1 MKIAIIGAG
10 AAGMSTAYLLNKHHD
25 ITIFERQSIIG
36 GNIRTLNKNVQG
48 TQLDTN
54 LILDCGVLE
63 FQSGHFPNFH
73 KLMNR
78 LNITMAQ
85 GETSSEL
92 FLANGHC
99 YKSGAGLM
107 HHSKNFNEFLNE
119 AQKLSPVVKGYMQFL
134 LAEYRV
140 TSEDLYDKTVSTYL
154 DNDIHAVWLKMLL
167 MYAYSMPYQKIA
179 DFPAEIAIPLLRH
192 STMFTKW
199 DRMVGGVYTYIE
211 KILDQFDG
219 TIHCSAKI
227 DAVYRTDTGI
237 IISTASRERLFFDK
251 VIFAV
256 TPEQVLNLL
265 GDANADE
272 IRRFAAWQE
281 NKIETLIHTDIS
293 FYEHFGVSYYSEFD
307 VFQTDAH
314 GQCGYNAYLNR
325 LYDIDPMEYSHYSL
339 AYNLGAQIDSKTII
353 HKQDHNTPLYSVEAL
368 RYRHEIIETN
378 GDNHTFHAGAYLGNG
393 LHEGAITSAYS
404 VSDLLTGSENER

>member
-78 LNITMAQ
+78 LNITMAK

-119 AQKLSPVVKGYMQFL
+119 AQKLSPVVKGYMQFFF
-134 LAEYRV
+134 V
-140 TSEDLYDKTVSTYL
+140 HDK
-154 DNDIHAVWLKMLL
+154 N
-167 MYAYSMPYQKIA
+167 
-179 DFPAEIAIPLLRH
+179 
-192 STMFTKW
+192 
-199 DRMVGGVYTYIE
+199 
-211 KILDQFDG
+211 
-219 TIHCSAKI
+219 
-227 DAVYRTDTGI
+227 
-237 IISTASRERLFFDK
+237 
-251 VIFAV
+251 
-256 TPEQVLNLL
+256 
-265 GDANADE
+265 
-272 IRRFAAWQE
+272 
-281 NKIETLIHTDIS
+281 
-293 FYEHFGVSYYSEFD
+293 
-307 VFQTDAH
+307 
-314 GQCGYNAYLNR
+314 
-325 LYDIDPMEYSHYSL
+325 
-339 AYNLGAQIDSKTII
+339 
-353 HKQDHNTPLYSVEAL
+353 
-368 RYRHEIIETN
+368 
-378 GDNHTFHAGAYLGNG
+378 
-393 LHEGAITSAYS
+393 
-404 VSDLLTGSENER
+404 